1 MGMSNMGGSR
11 FRDYLPLLLTRG
23 VEGESQITEHW
34 SDIVASRFK
43 VRIYEWL
50 GSIIG
55 MAGIMFSAVLLG
67 APIAITIG
75 SGNFLDTLVIGVI
88 IGIAAIVASGAMS
101 LLFNNTRSDMVVAIL
116 SAGLVS
122 FVVLAL
128 VLAAIA
134 TSEKMDWW
142 RAALAML
149 GACIFT
155 PSLAF
160 TFNQLSDLVDPMGWI
175 SGFERMMRPYLVS
188 IMQSESVEQ
197 RERPVFPWTH
207 NGREKQITGRQED
220 EDGIVDVPDYLDLEL
235 ADFLGG
241 AVKRGL
247 SRDKWIGRN
256 ANKFTLSTTGR
267 TVTRVKYDEMIEHAA
282 SKGYIRKGG
291 DGVPHEWLVEPL
303 AAYDNWCLTIEGEWE
318 DLLE

>member
-1 MGMSNMGGSR
+1 MNGI
-11 FRDYLPLLLTRG
+11 RDYIPLLLTRG
-23 VEGESQITEHW
+23 VEGESKISEHW
-34 SDIVASRFK
+34 GDIVASRFK
-43 VRIYEWL
+43 VRVLEWF
-50 GSIIG
+50 GSMLG
-55 MAGIMFSAVLLG
+55 MAGIMTGAILLG
-67 APIAITIG
+67 APIAMVV
-75 SGNFLDTLVIGVI
+75 GNGRFLDTLVIGVI
-88 IGIAAIVASGAMS
+88 IGIAALVASGAMS
-101 LLFNNTRSDMVVAIL
+101 LLFKKSRSDMVVAIL

-134 TSEKMDWW
+134 TSDDMDWW
-142 RAALAML
+142 RAVLAML

-175 SGFERMMRPYLVS
+175 SGFERMMRPHLIS
-188 IMQSESVEQ
+188 IMQSESTQQ

-207 NGREKQITGRQED
+207 NGREKQMTGRQED
-220 EDGIVDVPDYLDLEL
+220 EDGIVDVPDHLDVEL
-235 ADFLGG
+235 ADFLGE
-241 AVKRGL
+241 ATKRGL
-247 SRDKWIGRN
+247 SRDKWIGRS

-282 SKGYIRKGG
+282 SKGYIRRGG
-291 DGVPHEWLVEPL
+291 EGVPHEWLIEPL

-318 DLLE
+318 DLLQ